1 MKHLLAVPALVFAAN
16 AMAQCPASMPESTPV
31 VPNGQEASHEEM
43 YHAQVAVKD
52 YVDAIETYLDCR
64 SELHPL
70 QHSRSVYLAETMA
83 DSYNAELAKFRA
95 RENMLAT
102 N

>member
-1 MKHLLAVPALVFAAN
+1 MKHLLAIPALMLASS
-16 AMAQCPASMPESTPV
+16 AMAECPASMPSNQPAI
-31 VPNGQEASHEEM
+31 PSGQEATHEQM
-43 YHAQVAVKD
+43 YEAQVAVNQ
-52 YVDAIETYLDCR
+52 YVDAIENYLDCR

-70 QHSRSVYLAETMA
+70 QRSRSIYLAETTA
-83 DSYNAELAKFRA
+83 DAFNGELASFRA

>member
-1 MKHLLAVPALVFAAN
+1 MKHLLAIPAFVLAAN
-16 AMAQCPASMPESTPV
+16 AMAECPAALPSEAPAIPS
-31 VPNGQEASHEEM
+31 GQSATHEEM
-43 YHAQVAVKD
+43 YNAQVAINA
-52 YVDAIETYLDCR
+52 YVDAIENYLDCR

-70 QHSRSVYLAETMA
+70 QHSRSVYLAETA
-83 DSYNAELAKFRA
+83 AEAYNAELTKFRA